1 MDLEE
6 IMLKLRQITSN
17 LKPPDIMN
25 RMEQDQM
32 ENLWEWLQLTLSTE
46 RFRMMSDNIQ
56 SLAESDLQQKA
67 KEIELLALQL
77 DIEQAHEINRG
88 KEFNIIKK

>member
-1 MDLEE
+1 
-6 IMLKLRQITSN
+6 
-17 LKPPDIMN
+17 
-25 RMEQDQM
+25 
-32 ENLWEWLQLTLSTE
+32 
-46 RFRMMSDNIQ
+46 MSDNIQ